1 MPGFR
6 LVKTV
11 FFCTF
16 NIKHK
21 AVMDYQKIL
30 DSKLNNMEM
39 SPNKRKSMS
48 VDALNNA
55 DQTSLSI
62 DSVKKKYRSIS
73 SIGSADSNINKD
85 DELLKNEEIDVK
97 LIRNKDRSAD
107 ASDPVGERT
116 IIFNKSGSIMGAQG

>member
-1 MPGFR
+1 
-6 LVKTV
+6 
-11 FFCTF
+11 
-16 NIKHK
+16 
-21 AVMDYQKIL
+21 MDYQKIL
-30 DSKLNNMEM
+30 DNKLNNMET

-55 DQTSLSI
+55 DHTSLSI
-62 DSVKKKYRSIS
+62 DSVKKKYRSVS
-73 SIGSADSNINKD
+73 SIGSADANINQD
-85 DELLKNEEIDVK
+85 EELLKNEEIDVK